1 MKRTS
6 DEQKNVFV
14 KNVIETLNRKSKKHE
29 VKLINKQTDLTKRY
43 KKSQVYVRENKEIFD
58 GIDLYKTDLYVL
70 PKGENGLY
78 ENDIVGETDEQ
89 FTDKICKADKSINVN
104 ANVAQIEKKQL
115 SHLKE
120 SLFNEIAIKIK
131 KEFIDKL
138 EIDKEL
144 FGYKNGNIVYYC
156 KEYDCLYEIV

>member
-1 MKRTS
+1 M
-6 DEQKNVFV
+6 
-14 KNVIETLNRKSKKHE
+14 NRKSKKHE

-89 FTDKICKADKSINVN
+89 FTDKIC
-104 ANVAQIEKKQL
+104 
-115 SHLKE
+115 
-120 SLFNEIAIKIK
+120 
-131 KEFIDKL
+131 
-138 EIDKEL
+138 
-144 FGYKNGNIVYYC
+144 
-156 KEYDCLYEIV
+156 